1 MANTQPTRLSNSEI
15 RVAANLRPT
24 VASTDC
30 TRAASAIA
38 NHALQLLGGANDD
51 TARFASDR
59 VDHDWI
65 GAPPS

>member
-30 TRAASAIA
+30 TTAASAIP
-38 NHALQLLGGANDD
+38 NHTLQLLGGANYG
-51 TARFASDR
+51 TARFASDC
-59 VDHDWI
+59 VNHDWI